1 MPVTVPDPQVGDW
14 STVRGRYW
22 KNAAASAADGEYSAA
37 NLGRMKRGL
46 APLHD
51 ELGVPM
57 ELNHIVPR
65 YLGGSNAFE
74 NLQPLWPWEHAAID
88 PFRFYI
94 GQTP

>member
-1 MPVTVPDPQVGDW
+1 
-14 STVRGRYW
+14 
-22 KNAAASAADGEYSAA
+22 
-37 NLGRMKRGL
+37 MKRGL